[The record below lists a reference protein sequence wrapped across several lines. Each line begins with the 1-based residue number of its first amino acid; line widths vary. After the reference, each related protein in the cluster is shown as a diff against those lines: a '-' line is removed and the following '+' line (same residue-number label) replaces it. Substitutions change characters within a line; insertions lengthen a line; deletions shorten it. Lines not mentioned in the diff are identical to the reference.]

1 MDRFIRKS
9 MDILKEFLTPFSL
22 ATIASASLKVLLAF
36 VLGVVV
42 ANVYRWTHTE
52 IAQKTFTD
60 TLIILAMIVAVVMV
74 VIGESVARAF
84 SLVGALSIIRFRSA
98 VQDPRDIAFVFLALA
113 VGMAVGAGDPAIAI
127 IGTFLIGGIIIGIH
141 QWHVICSAKNS
152 AMLTF
157 RVPPDPEH
165 EQIYRPVFSKH
176 LTADRLISQRITK
189 SGTIELEFHVK
200 LKQPEQWLSFFH
212 ELTALEAVE
221 EVKLTR
227 E

>member
-1 MDRFIRKS
+1 

-113 VGMAVGAGDPAIAI
+113 VGMAVGAGDPTIAI

-165 EQIYRPVFSKH
+165 EQIYRPVFSEH

-189 SGTIELEFHVK
+189 SGTIELEFYVK
-200 LKQPEQWLSFFH
+200 LKQPEQELSFFQ